1 MVFQINYETE
11 AVEATFRNND
21 TAIYSIAI
29 NESLCVTGSAGKVTI
44 WYIDQSFNLEA
55 LMSGQVC

>member
-1 MVFQINYETE
+1 MVFQINYESE

-44 WYIDQSFNLEA
+44 WYID
-55 LMSGQVC
+55 